1 MKAGQSEHLDK
12 NRVADRFR
20 ASAATYEHMAIV
32 QKQIS
37 RQLVAIVDRYGVA
50 GWTRV
55 LEIGCC
61 TGVLTEFL
69 CRKERIE
76 KMFVND
82 LVPELCSY
90 TQRRVAASVGSVES
104 IPGDIEQAELP
115 QHLDLVISSSTF
127 QWMADLPALME
138 KIAAALNPGG
148 HLAFAIFSPGTMEE
162 IATLTGRGLQYH
174 ANEALTAMVEKYFRL
189 VTLHTER
196 KCLYFPSVRAVLR
209 HIRETGVGGV
219 TGARWT
225 LSRLKDF
232 ERQYSERFQTD
243 DGLPVTYVST
253 FVIAE
258 KPREGGM
265 P

>member
-1 MKAGQSEHLDK
+1 MKAGNPENLDK
-12 NRVADRFR
+12 NRVADRFK

-32 QKQIS
+32 QKEIS

-50 GWTRV
+50 GWSRV

-61 TGVLTEFL
+61 TGVLTEIL
-69 CRKERIE
+69 CRRERIDRL
-76 KMFVND
+76 FVND

-90 TQRRVAASVGSVES
+90 TERRVESSVGSVES
-104 IPGDIEQAELP
+104 IPGDIEQAILP

-127 QWMADLPALME
+127 QWMADLPELMK

-148 HLAFAIFSPGTMEE
+148 HLAFSIFGPGTMEE
-162 IATLTGRGLQYH
+162 IVTLTGRGLQYH
-174 ANEALTAMVEKYFRL
+174 TSDKLTAMVEKHYRL
-189 VTLHTER
+189 ITIHTER

-219 TGARWT
+219 TGERWT
-225 LSRLKDF
+225 LSRLKAF
-232 ERQYSERFQTD
+232 ERQYVERFQTD

-258 KPREGGM
+258 KPREGGL

>member
-1 MKAGQSEHLDK
+1 LKAGRPENLDK
-12 NRVADRFR
+12 NLIADRFR
-20 ASAATYEHMAIV
+20 ASAATYEHMAFV
-32 QKQIS
+32 QKEIS

-50 GWTRV
+50 GWTRI

-61 TGVLTEFL
+61 TGVLTEFF
-69 CRKERIE
+69 CRRERIDRL
-76 KMFVND
+76 FVND

-90 TQRRVAASVGSVES
+90 TERRVAASVGSVES

-127 QWMADLPALME
+127 QWMADLPELINKM
-138 KIAAALNPGG
+138 AAALNPGG
-148 HLAFAIFSPGTMEE
+148 HLAFSIFGPGTMEE

-174 ANEALTAMVEKYFRL
+174 SREALTAMVEKYFRL
-189 VTLHTER
+189 ITIHTER
-196 KCLYFPSVRAVLR
+196 KCLYFPSFRAVLR

-219 TGARWT
+219 TGERWT
-225 LSRLKDF
+225 LSRFKDF
-232 ERQYSERFQTD
+232 ERQYIERFSTD

-258 KPREGGM
+258 KPREEL

>member
-1 MKAGQSEHLDK
+1 MKAGRSEILDK
-12 NRVADRFR
+12 SRVADRFR

-32 QKQIS
+32 QKEIS
-37 RQLVAIVDRYGVA
+37 RQLVAIVERYGVA
-50 GWTRV
+50 GWRRV

-69 CRKERIE
+69 CRRERIDRL
-76 KMFVND
+76 FVND

-90 TQRRVAASVGSVES
+90 TERRVASSVGSVES
-104 IPGDIEQAELP
+104 IPGDIEQTELP
-115 QHLDLVISSSTF
+115 QHLDLVVSSSTF
-127 QWMADLPALME
+127 QWMTDLAELI
-138 KIAAALNPGG
+138 KKTAAALNPGG
-148 HLAFAIFSPGTMEE
+148 HLAFSIFGPGTMEE

-174 ANEALTAMVEKYFRL
+174 AHEALTAMVERYYRL
-189 VTLHTER
+189 ITIHTER

-219 TGARWT
+219 TGDCWT
-225 LSRLKDF
+225 LGRLKDF
-232 ERQYSERFQTD
+232 ERQYSERFQTG

-253 FVIAE
+253 FVVAQ
-258 KPREGGM
+258 KPREGGQ